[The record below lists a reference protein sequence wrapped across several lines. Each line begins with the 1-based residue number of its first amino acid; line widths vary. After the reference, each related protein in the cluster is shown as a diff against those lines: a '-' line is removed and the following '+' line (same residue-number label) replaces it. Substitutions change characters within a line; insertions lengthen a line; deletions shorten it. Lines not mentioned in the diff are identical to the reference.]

1 MKILQVC
8 SAESLGGGERHVIDL
23 TRAMIE
29 RGHELH
35 LAVRRDS
42 PLIDVLAGYPI
53 QWYELGLRNALDV
66 ISAQGLANVI
76 RKHRIDALHAHIA
89 RDYTCCGVAA
99 RMTRPVRFFITH
111 HHFNPLKSN
120 PVYSW

>member
-35 LAVRRDS
+35 LAVRHDS
-42 PLIDVLAGYPI
+42 PLVGVLGNYPI
-53 QWYELGLRNALDV
+53 HWYELGLRNSLDV
-66 ISAQGLANVI
+66 ISAQGIAN
-76 RKHRIDALHAHIA
+76 
-89 RDYTCCGVAA
+89 
-99 RMTRPVRFFITH
+99 
-111 HHFNPLKSN
+111 
-120 PVYSW
+120 